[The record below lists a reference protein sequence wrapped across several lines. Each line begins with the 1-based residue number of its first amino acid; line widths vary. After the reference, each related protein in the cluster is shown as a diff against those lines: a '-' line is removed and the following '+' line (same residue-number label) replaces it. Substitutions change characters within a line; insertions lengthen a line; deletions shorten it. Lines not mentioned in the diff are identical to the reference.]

1 MSKINKYLLL
11 IICGIVL
18 IYQGLFV
25 KIIGMLIAIFSPM
38 YYMKFFDKL
47 DNYPIFSGILLGL
60 IMLIQASLF
69 VFAYNY
75 FFLFSLKIEI
85 GRAHV

>member
-1 MSKINKYLLL
+1 MFITYSFSNVTLLT
-11 IICGIVL
+11 IFEETIPPMIDDGR
-18 IYQGLFV
+18 V

-75 FFLFSLKIEI
+75 FFLL
-85 GRAHV
+85 H